1 MYWETSFYGYNY
13 CYCFSVIDSFHSF
26 LYFSVSVSLSL
37 PVVPPVIT
45 TPPVSST
52 VLVNTS
58 AQFQCCSSGV
68 PLPVVHWVKNGTL
81 VDADE
86 RINFAITE
94 AVNHNCSQLIIS
106 NPVFPDRGEY
116 TCHAS
121 NVLAEELMATSNS
134 VELVV
139 QCKRERERER
149 EV

>member
-26 LYFSVSVSLSL
+26 LYLSVSLSL

-86 RINFAITE
+86 RISFAITE
-94 AVNHNCSQLIIS
+94 TVNHNCSQLIIS
-106 NPVFPDRGEY
+106 NPVFSDRGEY
-116 TCHAS
+116 ACHAS
-121 NVLAEELMATSNS
+121 NVLAEELMATSES

-139 QCKRERERER
+139 QCKRERK
-149 EV
+149 V